1 MGPGFGRAGDEGL
14 LATLHP
20 TPKPLNL
27 VADAILDTSSRGDI
41 ILDLFL
47 GSGTTLIAAERVGR
61 RCFGMEI
68 DPLYAD
74 VIIRRW
80 QNWTGEQAVHAGSG
94 ETFDNVAMKRNAE
107 VAA

>member
-1 MGPGFGRAGDEGL
+1 
-14 LATLHP
+14 
-20 TPKPLNL
+20 
-27 VADAILDTSSRGDI
+27 
-41 ILDLFL
+41 
-47 GSGTTLIAAERVGR
+47 
-61 RCFGMEI
+61 MEI

-94 ETFDNVAMKRNAE
+94 ETFDNVARKRNAE